1 MKSRLLT
8 DVIYQINRRLGIDIT
23 DRGRRQYNVFG
34 RTIFLKIATEYYGG
48 TLKEVASYVNRDH
61 ATYIHH
67 KKMFKELEK
76 MPIHHKVYLEVCK
89 HVRHSYKDYEGY
101 ENALVTENDN
111 LLDVKL
117 LKLELEVERL
127 RDDNHRMK
135 KLLESYDTLEDH
147 EIKYRSL
154 TTEKQLL
161 FKARVNPI
169 LKMI

>member
-1 MKSRLLT
+1 M
-8 DVIYQINRRLGIDIT
+8 
-23 DRGRRQYNVFG
+23 
-34 RTIFLKIATEYYGG
+34 
-48 TLKEVASYVNRDH
+48 
-61 ATYIHH
+61 
-67 KKMFKELEK
+67 
-76 MPIHHKVYLEVCK
+76 CK

-154 TTEKQLL
+154 ATEKQLL
-161 FKARVNPI
+161 FKTRVNPI